1 MALGRRALTC
11 LFQNGEAAAE
21 VGHFWRTGLRLLQED
36 QVFPQKAGRPFAKT
50 VITSAGAAVKGR
62 RDEKR
67 VASEAEDCELQMS
80 ERTQVLSSGV
90 TNGENDLVA
99 GRFGS
104 TLHGQWA
111 GGVKT
116 SPSSRRRRAASHTG
130 ACSHQI
136 PKGGIPRSGTMRPPN
151 SSKTYRSASHIQARQ
166 YRSDGAHSFPSN
178 RSSFETPFSDA
189 SPHDFRGVSSETFSS
204 GLPSSSPH
212 KNSAF
217 QTPPPLDSPPPP
229 ESARRT
235 LWYGAT
241 AALLLSGGAAIAAN
255 GDITPGRV
263 LSTDP
268 RAVMRSASQSM
279 REAAHEVRARARAL
293 VGAASERW
301 EEVTSSAGEVT
312 ASAGALASCLMTVLW
327 GPLEEVEEA
336 HSKGRSMLRA
346 RVAALIADFA
356 ANYERR
362 NAIACGGGGKILGW
376 LLEQVSRGEPAVRN
390 EAARALGHFLGDRR
404 TAGAVLMQGGAIPQL
419 LAYCNM
425 LPRLQMLPPTRDWG
439 AEEVGCLPCA
449 SGHGDYHHRV
459 DSPF

>member
-11 LFQNGEAAAE
+11 LSQNSEAAAE

-36 QVFPQKAGRPFAKT
+36 QVFPQKAGRPPAKT
-50 VITSAGAAVKGR
+50 VTTSAGAAVKER

-67 VASEAEDCELQMS
+67 VISEAEDCELQMG
-80 ERTQVLSSGV
+80 ERPLVLSSGV
-90 TNGENDLVA
+90 TSGERVIVA

-104 TLHGQWA
+104 LAGFHGQWA
-111 GGVKT
+111 GGVNT
-116 SPSSRRRRAASHTG
+116 PPPSRRRRAASHTG
-130 ACSHQI
+130 ACLHQI
-136 PKGGIPRSGTMRPPN
+136 PKGGVPRSGTMCPPN
-151 SSKTYRSASHIQARQ
+151 SFKNCRSASHIQARQ

-178 RSSFETPFSDA
+178 RSSFETPFSDHP
-189 SPHDFRGVSSETFSS
+189 PHDFRGVSSETFSS

-212 KNSAF
+212 KNCAF

-255 GDITPGRV
+255 GDVNPGKV

-279 REAAHEVRARARAL
+279 REAAHEVRARVRTL

-301 EEVTSSAGEVT
+301 EEVTSSVGEVT

-362 NAIACGGGGKILGW
+362 NAIACAGGGKILGW

-425 LPRLQMLPPTRDWG
+425 LPRLQMLPPMRDWG

-449 SGHGDYHHRV
+449 ARRLLY
-459 DSPF
+459 